1 MWAWEQH
8 GHISTGRWGTERVRV
23 LQGEAGV
30 GGTHGTL
37 ISPAGALRP
46 HMGVLKPP
54 GKSNLSQPVRVSLS
68 QSRSSSTASLGVV
81 IS

>member
-1 MWAWEQH
+1 MWAWGQH
-8 GHISTGRWGTERVRV
+8 GHIPTGRWGTERGRV

-37 ISPAGALRP
+37 ISPAGALRQ

-54 GKSNLSQPVRVSLS
+54 GKSSLSQPVHVSLS